1 MALKLDM
8 EKAFDSMEWEFLLKI
23 LPLLGFNSMGI
34 YWIRQCITT
43 SCFSIL
49 LDGAPFGKFFHSQG
63 LRENDPLSSFLFILG
78 YEILSRLIL
87 REDDLGSLH
96 GIKMARWSPPISHLL
111 FADDVLMLSWANARE
126 AQSILNCLTSYFNW
140 SGQCINVAK
149 SAVFYSTNCRLVA
162 RSSINGILNLAQILT
177 RAKYLRIPYFMH
189 SGKDSLLSFKSD
201 FL

>member
-8 EKAFDSMEWEFLLKI
+8 EKAFDSMEWDFLLKI

-63 LRENDPLSSFLFILG
+63 LRESDPLSPFLFILG
-78 YEILSRLIL
+78 SEILSRLIL

-96 GIKMARWSPPISHLL
+96 GIKMARRSPSISHLL
-111 FADDVLMLSWANARE
+111 FADDVLMLSRANARE
-126 AQSILNCLTSYFNW
+126 DQSILNCLTSYFNW

-149 SAVFYSTNCRLVA
+149 SAVFYSRNCRPVA
-162 RSSINGILNLAQILT
+162 RNSINGLLNLAQILA
-177 RAKYLRIPYFMH
+177 RAKYLQIPLFMH
-189 SGKDSLLSFKSD
+189 RGKDSLLSLKLN